1 MHNRSYEETLNW
13 LFQQFPSYQKIGS
26 KAYKPTLEN
35 TENLLK
41 EIGNPEKDLQFIH
54 IAGSNGKGT
63 TCSILASILK
73 ESGYRVGLFT
83 SPHIKDFRE
92 RIRVNGEMISEQQ
105 VIDFVEKIKSKK
117 RDFAPSFFE
126 VSFSMALDH
135 FRSEQCDICIVE
147 TGLGG
152 RLDATNV
159 ISPICSVIT
168 SISLEHTNILGDTH
182 EAIAKEKAGI
192 IKDLKPVVL
201 GHMPVEALETIK
213 QISRERNAPF
223 FNAIDSEKLGLFDA
237 STPEYMR
244 YNILVALKVIDLIA
258 LDGFKTTQDAIRA
271 GMQKLSDNTGYRARL
286 DQIASSPD
294 VFLDVSHNKEGI
306 NATLSV
312 FKDQV
317 LHIVYGSSSDKNIV
331 EIASVFPK
339 NARLYLTTFNHVRS
353 ANLEDLKQAF
363 NKSSSEHISYF
374 TDPQEAFIQA
384 KKNAKDDETVL
395 VMGSFFLLE
404 YFY

>member
-1 MHNRSYEETLNW
+1 MHNRLYEETLDW

-92 RIRVNGEMISEQQ
+92 RIRVNGEMISEQK
-105 VIDFVEKIKSKK
+105 VINFVEQIKSKK

-135 FRSEQCDICIVE
+135 FRSEQCDICIIE

-182 EAIAKEKAGI
+182 EAIAREKAGI
-192 IKDLKPVVL
+192 IKDLKPVIL
-201 GHMPVEALETIK
+201 GHMPLEALETIK
-213 QISRERNAPF
+213 QISRERHAPF
-223 FNAIDSEKLGLFDA
+223 FNAIDHAKLGLFDE

-244 YNILVALKVIDLIA
+244 YNTLVALKVIDLIA

-271 GMQKLSDNTGYRARL
+271 GMQKLADNTGYRARL

-294 VFLDVSHNKEGI
+294 VFLDVSHNTEGI

-312 FKDQV
+312 FKDQI
-317 LHIVYGSSSDKNIV
+317 LHIVYGSSSDKNIA

-339 NARLYLTTFNHVRS
+339 NARLYLTTFNHERS
-353 ANLEDLKQAF
+353 SNLEDLKQAF
-363 NKSSSEHISYF
+363 KTSASEHISYF
-374 TDPQEAFIQA
+374 TDSQEAFIEA

-404 YFY
+404 NFY

>member
-92 RIRVNGEMISEQQ
+92 RIRVNGEMISEQK

-135 FRSEQCDICIVE
+135 FRSEQCDICIIE

-168 SISLEHTNILGDTH
+168 SISLEHTNLLGDTH

-192 IKDLKPVVL
+192 IKDLNPVVL

-213 QISRERNAPF
+213 QISRERHAPF
-223 FNAIDSEKLGLFDA
+223 FNAIDNEKLGLFDE

-286 DQIASSPD
+286 EQIATSPD
-294 VFLDVSHNKEGI
+294 VFLDVSHNTEGI

-339 NARLYLTTFNHVRS
+339 NARLYLTTFNHERS

-363 NKSSSEHISYF
+363 DKSASEHTSYF
-374 TDPQEAFIQA
+374 TDPQEAFKEA
-384 KKNAKDDETVL
+384 KKNAKDDEIVL

-404 YFY
+404 NFY

>member
-1 MHNRSYEETLNW
+1 MLNKSYEETLDW

-41 EIGNPEKDLQFIH
+41 EIGNPENDLQFIH

-63 TCSILASILK
+63 TCSILASILT

-92 RIRVNGEMISEQQ
+92 RIRVNGEMISEQK
-105 VIDFVEKIKSKK
+105 VIDFIEKIKSKK

-126 VSFSMALDH
+126 VSFTMALDH
-135 FRSEQCDICIVE
+135 FRSEQCDICIIE

-159 ISPICSVIT
+159 ITPICSVIT

-201 GHMPVEALETIK
+201 GHMPVEALQTIK
-213 QISRERNAPF
+213 QISRERHAPF
-223 FNAIDSEKLGLFDA
+223 FNAIEQEKFALFDE

-258 LDGFKTTQDAIRA
+258 LDGFTTNQDAIRA

-294 VFLDVSHNKEGI
+294 VFLDVSHNVEGI

-312 FKDQV
+312 FKDKF
-317 LHIVYGSSSDKNIV
+317 LHIVYGSSSDKNLV
-331 EIASVFPK
+331 EIASIFPK
-339 NARLYLTTFNHVRS
+339 NARLYLTSFNHERS
-353 ANLEDLKQAF
+353 ANLEDLKEAF
-363 NKSSSEHISYF
+363 NKSVSEHISYF

-384 KKNAKDDETVL
+384 KKNAKDDETIL

-404 YFY
+404 NFY

>member
-73 ESGYRVGLFT
+73 ESGYQVGLFT

-92 RIRVNGEMISEQQ
+92 RIRVNGEMISEPK

-135 FRSEQCDICIVE
+135 FRSEQCDICIIE

-192 IKDLKPVVL
+192 IKDLNPVVL

-213 QISRERNAPF
+213 QISRERHAPF
-223 FNAIDSEKLGLFDA
+223 FNAIDSEKLGLFDE

-244 YNILVALKVIDLIA
+244 YNILVALKVMDLIA

-286 DQIASSPD
+286 EQIATSPD
-294 VFLDVSHNKEGI
+294 VFLDVSHNTEGI

-339 NARLYLTTFNHVRS
+339 NARLYLTTFNHERS

-363 NKSSSEHISYF
+363 DKSASEHTSYF
-374 TDPQEAFIQA
+374 TDPLEAFKEA
-384 KKNAKDDETVL
+384 KKNAKDDEIVL

-404 YFY
+404 NFY

>member
-92 RIRVNGEMISEQQ
+92 RIRVNGEMISEQK

-135 FRSEQCDICIVE
+135 FRSEQCDICIIE

-192 IKDLKPVVL
+192 IKDLNPVVL

-213 QISRERNAPF
+213 QISRERHAPF
-223 FNAIDSEKLGLFDA
+223 FNAIDSEKLGLFDE

-286 DQIASSPD
+286 EQIATSPD
-294 VFLDVSHNKEGI
+294 VFLDVSHNTEGI

-312 FKDQV
+312 FRDQV

-339 NARLYLTTFNHVRS
+339 NARLYLTTFNHERS

-363 NKSSSEHISYF
+363 DKSASEHTSYF
-374 TDPQEAFIQA
+374 TDPQEAFKEA
-384 KKNAKDDETVL
+384 KKNAKDDEIVL

-404 YFY
+404 NFY

>member
-92 RIRVNGEMISEQQ
+92 RIRVNGEMISEQK

-135 FRSEQCDICIVE
+135 FRSEQCDICIIE

-192 IKDLKPVVL
+192 IKDLNPVVL

-213 QISRERNAPF
+213 QISKERHAPF
-223 FNAIDSEKLGLFDA
+223 FNAIDSEKLGLFDE

-286 DQIASSPD
+286 EQIATSPD
-294 VFLDVSHNKEGI
+294 VFLDVSHNTEGI

-339 NARLYLTTFNHVRS
+339 NARLYLTTFNHERS

-363 NKSSSEHISYF
+363 DKSASEHTSYF
-374 TDPQEAFIQA
+374 TDPQEAFKEA
-384 KKNAKDDETVL
+384 KKNAKDDEIVL

-404 YFY
+404 NFY